1 MWKVATQILGS
12 LQAVVCYAP
21 EKPATHLVVLCHG
34 FGAPGDDLVGLAD
47 LIAERSDRL
56 AISPLLIF
64 PQAPIDLADE
74 GMPGG
79 RAWWRLNMTQLL
91 MMAESGG
98 FDELRDQQP
107 PGMESARAALEELVT
122 LARQSYG
129 LEDTPLILAGFSQGA
144 MLSVDLALRGAIE
157 PPQGLVIYSGALLC
171 ESAWRQASGRLA
183 DTRVF
188 QSHGTQDMILPIETG
203 RWLHE
208 LIQEKAIEAHWFS
221 FTGPHT
227 IPMQGIDG
235 MMELLVAI
243 GTEKA

>member
-1 MWKVATQILGS
+1 
-12 LQAVVCYAP
+12 
-21 EKPATHLVVLCHG
+21 
-34 FGAPGDDLVGLAD
+34 
-47 LIAERSDRL
+47 
-56 AISPLLIF
+56 
-64 PQAPIDLADE
+64 
-74 GMPGG
+74 
-79 RAWWRLNMTQLL
+79 

-122 LARQSYG
+122 VARESYG
-129 LEDTPLILAGFSQGA
+129 MEHSPLVLAGFSQGA

-171 ESAWRQASGRLA
+171 ESAWRQGSGRLA
-183 DTRVF
+183 GTRVF

-208 LIQEKAIEAHWFS
+208 LIQEKAIDARWFS
-221 FTGPHT
+221 VTGPHP
-227 IPMQGIDG
+227 IPMQGVDG

-243 GTEKA
+243 GPEKA